1 MMQSP
6 TSSSANR
13 TSRSRPSTDRAVS
26 LEAEVLNITAQREEE
41 NDALNR
47 EKVARVG
54 LSEILARVSADRDSL
69 ELALKRSRELMT
81 RLEAER
87 VNAISQLAAS
97 NTANQ
102 NGTRAAR
109 ELAVALDRAQKAGG
123 EALAARDATAAELKK
138 MTILATAARQV
149 ANQASAVATAAC
161 SERDAA
167 LFKVTRLRTLL
178 RRAHEDSRKQGV
190 NLAIPKE
197 LNEDD

>member
-6 TSSSANR
+6 TLSSR
-13 TSRSRPSTDRAVS
+13 TTSRSRPSTDRAVS
-26 LEAEVLNITAQREEE
+26 LEAEVLNLTAQRETENEE
-41 NDALNR
+41 LNR

-87 VNAISQLAAS
+87 VAAISQLAVA
-97 NTANQ
+97 NTAIQ

-123 EALAARDATAAELKK
+123 EALAARDATAVELKK

-149 ANQASAVATAAC
+149 ANQASAVSTAAC
-161 SERDAA
+161 AERDSA

-190 NLAIPKE
+190 ILAIPKE